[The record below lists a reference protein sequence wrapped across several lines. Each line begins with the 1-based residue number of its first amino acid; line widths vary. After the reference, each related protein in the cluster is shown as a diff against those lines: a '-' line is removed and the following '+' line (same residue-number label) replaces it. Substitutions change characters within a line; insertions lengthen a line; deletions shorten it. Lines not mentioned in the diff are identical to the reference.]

1 MAATKNGI
9 PQEEKDYFNG
19 TPVFALKGVLGLIYK
34 EMRIAAQY
42 GHPFTHVVMIVDD
55 PNKNFRH
62 RLSPDYKGTRPLKA
76 TEYITQ
82 LALTYKMLETQG
94 FHCLQIEDVESD
106 DVIAT
111 ISSKL
116 FKAGI
121 KNIIFSGDKDLLS
134 LVNELTF
141 EYSGR
146 QDIVY
151 DENKVMS
158 KYGVSPSKMID
169 LLTLTGDAA
178 DNVNGVPKVGLK
190 TAAKM
195 LAELSLSQILLNP
208 DKLQEI
214 KFNSK
219 NNIIEYIKNHQKDIK
234 LANKLVRLKKDVKL
248 NVNLNDFTKSEPV
261 DTNFL
266 ELIV

>member
-1 MAATKNGI
+1 
-9 PQEEKDYFNG
+9 
-19 TPVFALKGVLGLIYK
+19 
-34 EMRIAAQY
+34 
-42 GHPFTHVVMIVDD
+42 
-55 PNKNFRH
+55 
-62 RLSPDYKGTRPLKA
+62 
-76 TEYITQ
+76 
-82 LALTYKMLETQG
+82 MLETQG